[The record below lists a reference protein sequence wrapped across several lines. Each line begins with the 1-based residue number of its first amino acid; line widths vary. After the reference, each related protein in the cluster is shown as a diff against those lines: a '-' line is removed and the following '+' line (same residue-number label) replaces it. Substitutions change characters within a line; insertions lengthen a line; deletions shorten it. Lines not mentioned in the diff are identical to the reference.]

1 MALTSSKSKYLDEYV
16 DPVGKSVPRME
27 GRGAVTGQL
36 KYAFDISF
44 PNMLVGK
51 MLRSPHPHARIISID
66 TTKAEALPGVKA
78 VVTAKDTKLIKFGS
92 NEYFFPHTV
101 DQMALESDKVRYIGD
116 ELGAVAAVD
125 EETADAALKLI
136 DVKYE
141 ILPAVFDIEEAIK
154 PGAPQIHEALNN
166 IAVILPVN
174 FGNPERMMKEAD
186 HVREDKF
193 WCPVAHPAPMEPH
206 VCVGQWETFTNKI
219 TLWSSSQAPFKC
231 REALAKTLKM
241 DLNDVRVIKMP
252 TGGGFGGKL
261 EMLPMDFAAC
271 LLSKKAGGFPV
282 KISLTREEEF
292 STTRRKHGMI
302 YKVKTGV
309 KKDGTIVA
317 MTGEVL
323 ADGGA
328 YCSYGPTVL
337 AAAIMRIFMVYKLQH
352 FHMAGYRVYTNTP
365 ISGAMRGFGGVQSGF
380 AIESHMDML
389 ANDIGMDPVEF
400 RLKNITTPNMVT
412 VNKMVL
418 TTNGLR
424 ECIEKA
430 CAASGW
436 NEKHGKRKEIKRG
449 IGIGIAAD
457 VMGSKMYKSHESAG
471 AIVKVEEDGSV
482 YLFTGAADT
491 GQGSTTALSQITAQE
506 LGVSF
511 SRIKCKSGDTEIT
524 PFDTGSF
531 ASRVTFISGNAALLG
546 ARDAKKQILEIV
558 AKELSLN
565 ADDLDIKAEKVV
577 KKKNMSFPNASVGN
591 PEAGPPTKDFGGDNV
606 LMNFDKALE
615 LCYSFNYGK
624 QIIGRGSYNPKTTP
638 IDFRTGEGNVSGSYG
653 FEAQIAEVEVDTE
666 TGEIKLLELWDA
678 HDIGKAINPQSVEAQ
693 IEGSLAMGIGYTFA
707 EDLKFKNGR
716 VLNANF
722 AGYRVPRSIGIPKM
736 NTILVETNDP
746 EGPFGAKG
754 MGEASLLPTAAAIAN
769 AVEDAIGVRIKDLP
783 LTPEKVIRALKE
795 KEAQKSLS

>member
-1 MALTSSKSKYLDEYV
+1 MKTPVNKEYI
-16 DPVGKSVPRME
+16 DPVGKSVPRID
-27 GRGAVTGQL
+27 GWGIVTGQA
-36 KYAFDISF
+36 KYAFDVSF

-51 MLRSPHPHARIISID
+51 MLRSPHAHAKILSID
-66 TTKAEALPGVKA
+66 TSKAQALPGVKA
-78 VVTAKDTKLIKFGS
+78 IITARDTYLIKFGS

-101 DQMALESDKVRYIGD
+101 DQMALEADKVRYIGD
-116 ELGAVAAVD
+116 EIAAVAAVD
-125 EETADAALKLI
+125 EETAEEALKLI

-141 ILPAVFDIEEAIK
+141 ILPGVFDIEEAIK
-154 PGAPQIHEALNN
+154 PGAPQIHDCLNN
-166 IAVILPVN
+166 LAVILPVN
-174 FGNPERMMKEAD
+174 FGNPERVMKEAD
-186 HVREDKF
+186 YVREDKF
-193 WCPVAHPAPMEPH
+193 WCPVAHPAALEPH
-206 VCVGQWETFTNKI
+206 VCVGQWETYANKI

-241 DLNDVRVIKMP
+241 NLNDVRVIKMAV
-252 TGGGFGGKL
+252 GGGFGGKL

-282 KISLTREEEF
+282 KICMTREEEF
-292 STTRRKHGMI
+292 TTTRRKHGMI
-302 YKVKTGV
+302 YKIKTGV
-309 KKDGTIVA
+309 KKDGTILA
-317 MTGEVL
+317 ITGEVL

-337 AAAIMRIFMVYKLQH
+337 AAAIMRIFMVYKIQH
-352 FHMAGYRVYTNTP
+352 FRMSGYRVYTNNP

-380 AIESHMDML
+380 AIESHMDMI
-389 ANDIGMDPVEF
+389 ANDLGMDPVEF

-412 VNKMVL
+412 VNKMIL

-430 CAASGW
+430 CTAAHW
-436 NEKHGKRKEIKRG
+436 KEKRG
-449 IGIGIAAD
+449 KQKHICRGLGIGIAAD

-491 GQGSTTALSQITAQE
+491 GQGSNTTLSQIAAHE
-506 LGVSF
+506 LGVSY
-511 SRIKCKSGDTEIT
+511 SRIKCKAGDTEIT

-531 ASRVTFISGNAALLG
+531 ASRVTFISGNAALLA
-546 ARDAKKQILEIV
+546 ARDAKHQILEV
-558 AKELSLN
+558 VVKEHHLHI
-565 ADDLDIKAEKVV
+565 DELDIKAEKVV
-577 KKKNMSFPNASVGN
+577 FKKDGKTLMS
-591 PEAGPPTKDFGGDNV
+591 
-606 LMNFDKALE
+606 FDKALE
-615 LCYSFNYGK
+615 LCYSFHYGQ

-653 FEAQIAEVEVDTE
+653 FEAQIAEVEVNKE
-666 TGEIKLLELWDA
+666 TGEIKVLELWDA
-678 HDIGKAINPQSVEAQ
+678 HDIGKAINPQGVEAQ
-693 IEGSLAMGIGYTFA
+693 IEGSLAMGLGYTFY

-722 AGYRVPRSIGIPKM
+722 ANYRVPRSIGIPKM

-754 MGEASLLPTAAAIAN
+754 MGEASLLPTSAAIAN

-783 LTPEKVIRALKE
+783 MTPDKIIKALKE
-795 KEAQKSLS
+795 KDTGFVK

>member
-1 MALTSSKSKYLDEYV
+1 MALTSKSKFVDQYV
-16 DPVGKSVPRME
+16 DPVGKSVPRID

-36 KYAFDISF
+36 KYTFDVSF

-51 MLRSPHPHARIISID
+51 MLRSPHAHAKILSID
-66 TTKAEALPGVKA
+66 TSKAEALPGVKA
-78 VVTAKDTKLIKFGS
+78 VITAHDTHLIKFGS

-101 DQMALESDKVRYIGD
+101 DQMALEVDKVRYIGD
-116 ELGAVAAVD
+116 EIGAVAAVD
-125 EETADAALKLI
+125 EETAEEALKLI

-154 PGAPQIHEALNN
+154 PTAPLIHNSLNN
-166 IAVILPVN
+166 MAVILPVN
-174 FGNPERMMKEAD
+174 FGNPERVMKEAD
-186 HVREDKF
+186 YIREDKF
-193 WCPVAHPAPMEPH
+193 WCPVAHPAPLEPH

-241 DLNDVRVIKMP
+241 DLNDVRVIKMAV
-252 TGGGFGGKL
+252 GGGFGGKL

-271 LLSKKAGGFPV
+271 LLSKKAGGLPV
-282 KISLTREEEF
+282 KVCYTREEEF
-292 STTRRKHGMI
+292 IASRRKHGMI
-302 YKVKTGV
+302 YKIKTGV
-309 KKDGTIVA
+309 KKDGMILA
-317 MTGEVL
+317 ITGEVL

-328 YCSYGPTVL
+328 YCSYGPPVL
-337 AAAIMRIFMVYKLQH
+337 AAAMMRIFLVYKIQH
-352 FHMAGYRVYTNTP
+352 FRMTGYRVYTNNP

-380 AIESHMDML
+380 AVESHMDMIADAL
-389 ANDIGMDPVEF
+389 GMDPVEF

-412 VNKMVL
+412 INKMVL
-418 TTNGLR
+418 TSNGLR

-430 CAASGW
+430 CNASGW
-436 NEKHGKRKEIKRG
+436 KEKRG
-449 IGIGIAAD
+449 KQKNICRGLGIGIAAD

-491 GQGSTTALSQITAQE
+491 GQGSNTALSQIAAHE
-506 LGVSF
+506 LGVSY
-511 SRIKCKSGDTEIT
+511 SRIRCKAGDTEIT

-546 ARDAKKQILEIV
+546 ARDAKCQILVIV
-558 AKELSLN
+558 AKEHNLN
-565 ADDLDIKAEKVV
+565 IDDLDIKAEKVIF
-577 KKKNMSFPNASVGN
+577 KKDSRA
-591 PEAGPPTKDFGGDNV
+591 
-606 LMNFDKALE
+606 LMTFDKALE

-653 FEAQIAEVEVDTE
+653 FEAQIAEVQVDKEIGEV
-666 TGEIKLLELWDA
+666 KVLQLWDA

-693 IEGSLAMGIGYTFA
+693 IEGSLAMGLGYTFY
-707 EDLKFKNGR
+707 EDMKFRNGR

-722 AGYRVPRSIGIPKM
+722 AGYRVPRSIGLPKM
-736 NTILVETNDP
+736 NTILIETNDP

-754 MGEASLLPTAAAIAN
+754 MGEASLLPTSAAIAN
-769 AVEDAIGVRIKDLP
+769 AVADAIGVRIKDLP
-783 LTPEKVIRALKE
+783 ITPEKIIRALKE
-795 KEAQKSLS
+795 KEKNLSV

>member
-1 MALTSSKSKYLDEYV
+1 MKFDAAYI
-16 DPVGKSVPRME
+16 DPVGKSVPRID
-27 GRGAVTGQL
+27 GRGIVTGQT
-36 KYAFDISF
+36 KYVFDVSF

-51 MLRSPHPHARIISID
+51 MLRSPHPHAKIISID
-66 TTKAEALPGVKA
+66 TSKAETLPGVKSII
-78 VVTAKDTKLIKFGS
+78 TARDTHLIKFGS

-101 DQMALESDKVRYIGD
+101 DQMALEVDKVRYIGD
-116 ELGAVAAVD
+116 EIAAVAAVD
-125 EETADAALKLI
+125 EETVDQALKLI

-174 FGNPERMMKEAD
+174 FGNPERVMKEAD
-186 HVREDKF
+186 YVREDKF
-193 WCPVAHPAPMEPH
+193 WCPVAHPAPLEPH

-241 DLNDVRVIKMP
+241 DLNDVRVIKMAV
-252 TGGGFGGKL
+252 GGGFGGKL

-271 LLSKKAGGFPV
+271 MLSKKAGGLPV
-282 KISLTREEEF
+282 KICLTREEEF
-292 STTRRKHGMI
+292 TTTRRKHGMI
-302 YKVKTGV
+302 YTVKSGV
-309 KKDGTIVA
+309 KKDGTILA

-337 AAAIMRIFMVYKLQH
+337 AAAMMRIFMVYKLQH
-352 FHMAGYRVYTNTP
+352 FRMTGYRVYTNNP

-380 AIESHMDML
+380 AIESHMDMI
-389 ANDIGMDPVEF
+389 ANHLGMDPVDF
-400 RLKNITTPNMVT
+400 RLKNITGPNMVT
-412 VNKMVL
+412 INKMIL

-430 CAASGW
+430 CAAARW
-436 NEKHGKRKEIKRG
+436 NEKRGKMRDLKRG

-491 GQGSTTALSQITAQE
+491 GQGSNTALSQIVAHE
-506 LGVSF
+506 LGVSY
-511 SRIKCKSGDTEIT
+511 SRIKCKAGDTEIT

-558 AKELSLN
+558 AKDNNLN
-565 ADDLDIKAEKVV
+565 MDDLDIKAEKVIFSA
-577 KKKNMSFPNASVGN
+577 KDK
-591 PEAGPPTKDFGGDNV
+591 ETKI
-606 LMNFDKALE
+606 LMTFDKALD

-653 FEAQIAEVEVDTE
+653 FEAQIAEIEVDTV
-666 TGEIKLLELWDA
+666 TGEVKLLELWDA

-693 IEGSLAMGIGYTFA
+693 IEGSLAMGIGYTFY
-707 EDLKFKNGR
+707 EDLRLKNGR

-722 AGYRVPRSIGIPKM
+722 ANYRVPRSIGIPKM

-754 MGEASLLPTAAAIAN
+754 MGEASLLPTSAAIAN
-769 AVEDAIGVRIKDLP
+769 ALEDAIGIRIKELP
-783 LTPEKVIRALKE
+783 ITPEKVLKALKE
-795 KEAQKSLS
+795 KQAEGKS